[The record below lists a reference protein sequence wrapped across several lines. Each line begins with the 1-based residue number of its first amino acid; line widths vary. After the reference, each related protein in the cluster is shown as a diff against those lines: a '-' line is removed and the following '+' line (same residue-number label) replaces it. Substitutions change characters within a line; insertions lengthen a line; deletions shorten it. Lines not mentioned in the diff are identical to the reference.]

1 MKKKLIKNNI
11 IDFSEKFMKKRILK
25 EKKSYSNEIVG
36 ECFECSGDGVV
47 LAEDEIEECI
57 SCDGLGTIYYG
68 EVNIN

>member
-1 MKKKLIKNNI
+1 
-11 IDFSEKFMKKRILK
+11 MKKRILK
-25 EKKSYSNEIVG
+25 ERKSYSNEIVG

-47 LAEDEIEECI
+47 LAEDEIVECI